1 MDDVELIKKKLKK
14 LLTERRRLKQ
24 NIRCRLLRE
33 KWKKI
38 PGWIEKEKIRH
49 HNDYV
54 KNKPLVLARS
64 TLWRKTNPKR
74 ANEIRRNHYWNK
86 KLGVRWK
93 P

>member
-1 MDDVELIKKKLKK
+1 MNEEQLRLKIKRLVAERRKLKH
-14 LLTERRRLKQ
+14 R
-24 NIRCRLLRE
+24 IRCRLLRE

-38 PGWIEKEKIRH
+38 PGWVEKEKKRH

-74 ANEIRRNHYWNK
+74 ANEIRRNYYWNRK
-86 KLGVRWK
+86 FGVRWK

>member
-1 MDDVELIKKKLKK
+1 MNEEQLRLEIKKLVA
-14 LLTERRRLKQ
+14 ERRRLKQ
-24 NIRCRLLRE
+24 MIRCKKLRE

-38 PGWIEKEKIRH
+38 PGWIEKEKVRH
-49 HNDYV
+49 HNDYI
-54 KNKPLVLARS
+54 KNKQVVLVRS

-74 ANEIRRNHYWNK
+74 ANAIRRNHYWNK